1 MRTITVKG
9 TGNVSVKPDYVK
21 LSLSIEALDKS
32 YERALEK
39 ANNQLK
45 KLSDAIVSAGLQ
57 KDDLKTTSFDIEPR
71 SKSVKK
77 WNGNYEDVF
86 QGYACTYGL
95 SLSFNF
101 DNTQLAKTIAAL
113 AQYEANP
120 DFSIEF
126 TVKNPAAV
134 NEQLLIQA
142 TENAKT
148 RAKILCQAAGCQL
161 GQLQHID
168 YNWGELNLVSDIDC
182 DAGSFRQVCCDAMP
196 QITPDDIHV
205 SDTVTFIWEIL

>member
-21 LSLSIEALDKS
+21 LSLSIDGLDKS

-95 SLSFNF
+95 SLSFDF

-126 TVKNPAAV
+126 TVKNPAAI
-134 NEQLLIQA
+134 NEQLL
-142 TENAKT
+142 T
-148 RAKILCQAAGCQL
+148 QL
-161 GQLQHID
+161 SHQ
-168 YNWGELNLVSDIDC
+168 E
-182 DAGSFRQVCCDAMP
+182 R
-196 QITPDDIHV
+196 
-205 SDTVTFIWEIL
+205 